1 MRYCVAALLSV
12 VIGSG
17 QAEAVSPDSPGI
29 RMLEEIQAVITEL
42 AEQAKPSVAN
52 LFPITSRLREG
63 PVERTPN
70 ASGSGSGLIVDSD
83 GHIVTNNHVIGD
95 ANEIE
100 VRFSDKTRLIAHVV
114 GKDPDTDLAVLKVT
128 TDRPLPSARFGDS
141 AGVKVGQWVLAVG
154 NPFGLDQTVT
164 LGVVSGIGRENI
176 NLSRYENFIQTD
188 ASINPG
194 KSGGPLF
201 NLRGEVI
208 GINTAIINFA
218 QGIGFAIPSN
228 MAKQVIEQ
236 LLAKGKVVRGWLGV
250 GIQPLTAELAKK
262 FGVAEGEGVLVNEV
276 FEKDPAA
283 LAGIKPGDV
292 IVRIDG
298 AVVDSPN
305 KLSRLIA
312 TLIPGTTSKIEVVR
326 DLKRLMIDVSL
337 TERRDAAVIALLPQ
351 QEEKVGGRLGLDLQD
366 VTAVLAERFK
376 RESRRRAHR
385 KLNPTA
391 VLKPKACEGD
401 LIKRSSWKCL
411 RSIYQPLRSGVAI
424 PIASRAS
431 GKPRDTCRLKAS
443 TDGSMGRGGLSFRLL
458 SLDDLCRQL
467 SRYFIILREIHDIA
481 APSPGHGVEGCRISK
496 QFSQRNQ
503 GFDLFGMVVRG
514 DGQNSTPSGAQV
526 SHNRTDRVGRR
537 VDFNRHDRLQ

>member
-1 MRYCVAALLSV
+1 MEALS
-12 VIGSG
+12 
-17 QAEAVSPDSPGI
+17 ADSPGI
-29 RMLEEIQAVITEL
+29 RMLEEIQTVITEL
-42 AEQAKPSVAN
+42 AEQTKPSVVN
-52 LFPITSRLREG
+52 LFPISGAARLREG
-63 PVERTPN
+63 PGERAPN
-70 ASGSGSGLIVDSD
+70 ATGSGSGLIVDRE

-95 ANEIE
+95 ATEIE
-100 VRFSDKTRLIAHVV
+100 VRFSDKTKLIAHVI

-128 TDRPLPSARFGDS
+128 TDRPLSSARFGDS
-141 AGVKVGQWVLAVG
+141 SSVKVGQWVLAVG
-154 NPFGLDQTVT
+154 NPFGLDRTVT

-194 KSGGPLF
+194 NSGGPLF

-262 FGVAEGEGVLVNEV
+262 FGVTEGEGVLVNEV

-312 TLIPGTTSKIEVVR
+312 TLTPGATSKIEIVR
-326 DLKRLMIDVSL
+326 DLQHVTMDVPL
-337 TERRDAAVIALLPQ
+337 TERRDTTVVASISQ
-351 QEEKVGGRLGLDLQD
+351 QEEKLGVRLGLDLQD
-366 VTAVLAERFK
+366 VTAALADRFK
-376 RESRRRAHR
+376 LREP
-385 KLNPTA
+385 KG
-391 VLKPKACEGD
+391 VLITKVEPNSLAQAEGLREGD
-401 LIKRSSWKCL
+401 LIKEVNRMDVSSVGEFTSAMARSKRGDTVLL
-411 RSIYQPLRSGVAI
+411 RV
-424 PIASRAS
+424 
-431 GKPRDTCRLKAS
+431 
-443 TDGSMGRGGLSFRLL
+443 
-458 SLDDLCRQL
+458 
-467 SRYFIILREIHDIA
+467 LRENRA
-481 APSPGHGVEGCRISK
+481 
-496 QFSQRNQ
+496 FY
-503 GFDLFGMVVRG
+503 VVLKSS
-514 DGQNSTPSGAQV
+514 N
-526 SHNRTDRVGRR
+526 
-537 VDFNRHDRLQ
+537 